1 MKRRLVLFSVIVA
14 ILMFLPAITTFA
26 ACPTDLDPGRC
37 FEAEGYRVETVPLQ
51 GPFPTINNQGNSVF
65 AYKISK
71 TTGKRKVK
79 EADILIPV
87 CTPSLGNPIA
97 FSCGPSLCSGT
108 MFTDGSGDPSTSF
121 GLGLTTYDTWNW
133 DWKEWWFDKPGQ
145 RTVSFTFQGKIYAS
159 PNAMLMKVETWNKNR
174 RDNPFG
180 QILAPSCSLVPPPI
194 FPPQVPLA
202 TKKEEQIGDVKIC
215 SESTDQTGCATKVYT
230 CSDPLSSA
238 CNCPEG
244 SKQYWPQKSLA
255 DIVIGGD
262 MGTLQQV
269 WTDPDPRCPT
279 TYIITSGSTCVKRC
293 YPSGYCYV
301 GPPGCK

>member
-1 MKRRLVLFSVIVA
+1 MKRRFILFFALGA
-14 ILMFLPAITTFA
+14 ILISFPTTKAIADCPAG
-26 ACPTDLDPGRC
+26 LDPGRC

-51 GPFPTINNQGNSVF
+51 GPFPTINSEGNSVF
-65 AYKISK
+65 AYKITS
-71 TTGKRKVK
+71 TTKKRKVK

-87 CTPSLGNPIA
+87 CTPGLGNPIA
-97 FSCGPSLCSGT
+97 FSCGSPSCSGV

-121 GLGLTTYDTWNW
+121 GLGLTVYDTWNW
-133 DWKEWWFDKPGQ
+133 DWKEWWGDKPTQ
-145 RTVSFTFQGKIYAS
+145 RTISFTFRGKVYAA
-159 PNAMLMKVETWNKNR
+159 PNAILVKVESWNRNR
-174 RDNPFG
+174 KDNPFG
-180 QILAPSCSLVPPPI
+180 QILAPSCALVSPPT

-230 CSDPLSSA
+230 CSDSSYSA
-238 CNCPEG
+238 CNCPEE
-244 SKQYWPQKSLA
+244 SKQYWPQKSLS
-255 DIVIGGD
+255 DIGVV

-279 TYIITSGSTCVKRC
+279 TYMITSGSTCVKRC